1 MSVKRS
7 KWSLIFDLFNGLWGV
22 VFQTSEWLED
32 KYSWICVCVCVCT
45 YMYVCEHIYMSHPS
59 YRTGKTSLSLP
70 FLRMA
75 ACEYVCLY
83 MLVYSCMCICM
94 CLYVRIGVIICVRIF
109 VLVCV
114 CACKCTCICACKCSY
129 GCIYICLYTCT
140 SLWLRGE
147 ITRNI
152 TTGYFHRQSTS
163 IL

>member
-1 MSVKRS
+1 MAYGESYFRLPS
-7 KWSLIFDLFNGLWGV
+7 DLKTNTV
-22 VFQTSEWLED
+22 A
-32 KYSWICVCVCVCT
+32 YVCVCALTC
-45 YMYVCEHIYMSHPS
+45 MYVSIYKYMSHPS

-129 GCIYICLYTCT
+129 GCIYICFYMYV
-140 SLWLRGE
+140 SVASRGDYSKYYD
-147 ITRNI
+147 RL
-152 TTGYFHRQSTS
+152 FS
-163 IL
+163 